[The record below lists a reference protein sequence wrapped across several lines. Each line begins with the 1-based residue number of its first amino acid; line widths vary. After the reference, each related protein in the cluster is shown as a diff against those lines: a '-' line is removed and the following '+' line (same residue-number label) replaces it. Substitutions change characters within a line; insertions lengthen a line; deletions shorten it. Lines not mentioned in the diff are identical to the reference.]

1 MLTAAQTYK
10 TIVVDREPPLAF
22 VTMNRPDKRN
32 ALSLEMMEEMTEALR
47 GIGEDTEI
55 RVAII
60 RGNGPA
66 FSAGHDIAEMLG
78 KDIAFY
84 RKLFDTCV
92 KLMDAVQEIPQPV
105 IAQVHAVA
113 SAAGCQLVAACDL
126 AVASENAWFATP
138 GVRIGLFCSTP
149 MVAVS
154 RAVGR
159 KKAME
164 MLLTGDK
171 VTAQEAAIIGL
182 VNKVVLADNLEP
194 ATREIALKIV
204 ESSPLV
210 VGIGKQAFY
219 RQLEMPQRGAY
230 DYTSEIMS
238 LNAIAGDAQEGF
250 TAFLQ
255 KRPPHWTGK

>member
-1 MLTAAQTYK
+1 MLTATQTYK
-10 TIVVDREPPLAF
+10 TILVDREPPLAF

-47 GIGEDTEI
+47 GIGEDPEI
-55 RVAII
+55 RAAII

-113 SAAGCQLVAACDL
+113 SAAGCQLVGACDL
-126 AVASENAWFATP
+126 AIASENAWFATP

-182 VNKVVLADNLEP
+182 VNKVVLADNLES
-194 ATREIALKIV
+194 ATRELALKIV

-255 KRPPHWTGK
+255 KRPAHWTGK